1 MSDEAGSSREQRVDQ
16 DPRTSVAGSPSGSV
30 KPDVLVVGGGVIG
43 VCTAYY
49 LARGGAAVT
58 LLEEHQVGGPMASSY
73 GNIGLLVPSHSTPV
87 AEPHVIS
94 RGLRWLLNPDSPL
107 YVRPRPD
114 ADLVRW
120 LLRFRAA
127 CTAERC
133 AAAEPILRR
142 WQMASLELFAELAAE
157 LPAEVNFERK
167 GGLFL
172 YREEQSWQEA
182 VATVRAEQEEGIDVA
197 VVEPD
202 ELRALVPALLPGVT
216 GAVHYRGDG
225 RVIPDRFVRAL
236 AAAAAECGA
245 AIHEHATVFG
255 LERRGR
261 AVHAVHTSLGIMQ
274 PRTVVL
280 ATGSVSPRLGRDAGL
295 RIPVQPAKGYS
306 ITVRRPPSCPD
317 IPLHLHDERVVI
329 TPFGPDRMRM
339 GGTLELAGDDRSVN
353 LRRVAAVRRAGIDL
367 DRRLPRHGADAKR
380 SILDRDTAERRD
392 AVEVDQDGGPR
403 QAEVEQRHQALP
415 AGERPRV
422 SAMRGEQGD
431 GVCHLGRA
439 LVGER
444 RRLHRPWAPAAF
456 IDSDLIPVGQSALSS
471 PSSSTWSA

>member
-1 MSDEAGSSREQRVDQ
+1 MTEPAPASRIAA
-16 DPRTSVAGSPSGSV
+16 PRGWQLSE
-30 KPDVLVVGGGVIG
+30 PDVLVVGGGIIG

-58 LLEEHQVGGPMASSY
+58 LLEEHQLGGPMASSY

-87 AEPHVIS
+87 AEPGVIG
-94 RGLRWLLNPDSPL
+94 RGLRWLFSPDSPL

-114 ADLVRW
+114 ADLLRW

-142 WQMASLELFAELAAE
+142 WQMASLELYAELAAE

-172 YREEQSWQEA
+172 YREKHGWQEA
-182 VATVRAEQEEGIDVA
+182 VAAARAEREEGIDVA

-202 ELRALVPALLPGVT
+202 ELRTLVPGLLPAVA
-216 GAVHYRGDG
+216 GAVHYRDDG

-236 AAAAAECGA
+236 AAAAAEHGA
-245 AIHEHATVFG
+245 VIRQHATVFG
-255 LERRGR
+255 LERRAGS
-261 AVHAVHTSLGIMQ
+261 VHAVHTSLGTMQ
-274 PRTVVL
+274 PPTVVL

-306 ITVRRPPSCPD
+306 ITVRRPPACPG

-353 LRRVAAVRRAGIDL
+353 LRRVAAVRRAAPRYVEGMEELEVLEIWRGMRPLSADT
-367 DRRLPRHGADAKR
+367 LP
-380 SILDRDTAERRD
+380 I
-392 AVEVDQDGGPR
+392 
-403 QAEVEQRHQALP
+403 
-415 AGERPRV
+415 
-422 SAMRGEQGD
+422 
-431 GVCHLGRA
+431 LGRA
-439 LVGER
+439 RGVDNLVLATGHGMIGISLGPATGRAAAELILGEE
-444 RRLHRPWAPAAF
+444 
-456 IDSDLIPVGQSALSS
+456 
-471 PSSSTWSA
+471 PSLDPTLFRADRF

>member
-1 MSDEAGSSREQRVDQ
+1 MAE
-16 DPRTSVAGSPSGSV
+16 
-30 KPDVLVVGGGVIG
+30 PDVLVVGGGIIG

-87 AEPHVIS
+87 ASPSVIS
-94 RGLRWLLNPDSPL
+94 RGLRWLFNPESPL
-107 YVRPRPD
+107 YIKPRLS
-114 ADLVRW
+114 ADLAHW

-172 YREEQSWQEA
+172 YRGERSWEEA
-182 VATVRAEQEEGIDVA
+182 VATVRAEQEDGIDVA
-197 VVEPD
+197 VVEPA
-202 ELRALVPALLPGVT
+202 ELRTLVPGLLPSVV

-225 RVIPDRFVRAL
+225 RIIPDRFVRAL
-236 AAAAAECGA
+236 AAAATEHGA
-245 AIHEHATVFG
+245 VIHQHATVFG
-255 LERRGR
+255 LERRGATVR
-261 AVHAVHTSLGIMQ
+261 AVHTSLGTMH

-280 ATGSVSPRLGRDAGL
+280 ATGSLSPRLGRDAGL

-306 ITVRRPPSCPD
+306 ITVRRPATCPD

-329 TPFGPDRMRM
+329 TPFGADRMRM

-353 LRRVAAVRRAGIDL
+353 LRRVAAVRRAVPRYLAGMEELEVLEIWRGMRPLSADSLPILGRPRGL
-367 DRRLPRHGADAKR
+367 DNLVLATGHGMIGV
-380 SILDRDTAERRD
+380 SL
-392 AVEVDQDGGPR
+392 GPATGR
-403 QAEVEQRHQALP
+403 AAAEVVL
-415 AGERPRV
+415 GEPP
-422 SAMRGEQGD
+422 SLD
-431 GVCHLGRA
+431 LSLFRA
-439 LVGER
+439 DR
-444 RRLHRPWAPAAF
+444 F
-456 IDSDLIPVGQSALSS
+456 
-471 PSSSTWSA
+471 

>member
-1 MSDEAGSSREQRVDQ
+1 MADEARSNRDCEADRSPG
-16 DPRTSVAGSPSGSV
+16 TGVAGTPAGSA
-30 KPDVLVVGGGVIG
+30 KPDVLVIGGGIIG

-87 AEPHVIS
+87 AEPGVIG
-94 RGLRWLLNPDSPL
+94 RGLRWLFNPDSPL
-107 YVRPRPD
+107 YIRPRPD
-114 ADLVRW
+114 ADLARW

-157 LPAEVNFERK
+157 LPPEVNFEHK

-172 YREEQSWQEA
+172 YREEPSWEEA
-182 VATVRAEQEEGIDVA
+182 VAAVRAEHDEGIDVA
-197 VVEPD
+197 VVEPA
-202 ELRALVPALLPGVT
+202 ELRALVPGLLPSVI

-225 RVIPDRFVRAL
+225 RVIPDRFVRAM
-236 AAAAAECGA
+236 AAAAVEHGA
-245 AIHEHATVFG
+245 AVHEHATVFG

-261 AVHAVHTSLGIMQ
+261 ALHAVHTSLGTMQ

-306 ITVRRPPSCPD
+306 ITVRRPPACPD

-353 LRRVAAVRRAGIDL
+353 LRRVAAVRRAPPRYLEGMEELEVLEIWRGMRPLSADT
-367 DRRLPRHGADAKR
+367 LPILGCARGVDNLVLATGHGMIGV
-380 SILDRDTAERRD
+380 SL
-392 AVEVDQDGGPR
+392 GP
-403 QAEVEQRHQALP
+403 AT
-415 AGERPRV
+415 
-422 SAMRGEQGD
+422 
-431 GVCHLGRA
+431 GRA
-439 LVGER
+439 AAEAVLGE
-444 RRLHRPWAPAAF
+444 P
-456 IDSDLIPVGQSALSS
+456 
-471 PSSSTWSA
+471 PSLDPTLFRADRF